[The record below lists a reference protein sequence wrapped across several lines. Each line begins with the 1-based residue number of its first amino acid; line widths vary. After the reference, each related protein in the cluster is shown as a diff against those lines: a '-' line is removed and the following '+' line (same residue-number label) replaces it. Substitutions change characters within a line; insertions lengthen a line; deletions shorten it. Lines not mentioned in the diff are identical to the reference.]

1 MKNYSRNQSFV
12 SFLYIIS
19 MIIAFTTRYGDILI
33 SKYVQLSIG
42 AFWILYVFLT
52 MAINRFNFNSK
63 YRRDIPW
70 MLRSYLVPSIVLHL
84 WTILLM
90 IIEILSWDYVT
101 SNASVYI
108 PTLLAIS
115 SIYLFGEKAF
125 KYNFIALVSS
135 YVLSVLSSAIL
146 VGSRIF
152 LYAIMDAYFDTRGI
166 LGLSVNYLELH
177 DTVLAIGFVLIY
189 FIFSNEKLTKRN
201 LILIVST
208 LMIMTLGLKRVSVL
222 GVILAVIFHKVVK
235 GLPENKQYKWCRFAG
250 LVALICCYIFVWVFI
265 EGTGFWDII
274 AEFGINPRGRSYYWT
289 ALAGRCEFS
298 PEFLGLGRNYSYIL
312 FGGELSYMRVGAA
325 HCDILKMYAENGF
338 MFFAYWLWHYLLRMT
353 KRYKK
358 RFSMNSALIY
368 FGITIYLFTL
378 YLTDNVEVYFAS
390 IIFSIVIPVCHAL
403 KNDRGEILSI

>member
-1 MKNYSRNQSFV
+1 
-12 SFLYIIS
+12 

-42 AFWILYVFLT
+42 LFWVLYVFLT
-52 MAINRFNFNSK
+52 MAINRFHFRSR
-63 YRRDIPW
+63 YRKDIPW

-90 IIEILSWDYVT
+90 YIEVLSWDYITTNV
-101 SNASVYI
+101 SVYI

-115 SIYLFGEKAF
+115 SVYLFGEKAF
-125 KYNFIALVSS
+125 KYNFIALASS
-135 YVLSVLSSAIL
+135 YMLSVLASTIF
-146 VGSRIF
+146 VGPRIF
-152 LYAIMDAYFDTRGI
+152 LYAVMDAYFDTRGI

-189 FIFSNEKLTKRN
+189 FIFSNEKLTKAN
-201 LILIVST
+201 LALIAVT
-208 LMIMTLGLKRVSVL
+208 LMIMVLGMKRVSVL
-222 GVILAVIFHKVVK
+222 GAILAVIFHKVTK
-235 GLPENKQYKWCRFAG
+235 KLPENKQYKCCRCAG
-250 LVALICCYIFVWVFI
+250 LIALLCCYIFVWIFV
-265 EGTGFWDII
+265 EGTGFWEVI
-274 AEFGINPRGRSYYWT
+274 AELGINPRGRSYYWT

-298 PEFLGLGRNYSYIL
+298 LGFLGLGRNYTYKL

-325 HCDILKMYAENGF
+325 HSDILKMYAENGF
-338 MFFAYWLWHYLLRMT
+338 IFFAYWLWHYLLRMT

-378 YLTDNVEVYFAS
+378 YLTDNVEIYFAC

-403 KNDRGEILSI
+403 KHGRGDIEHAEESVLWERVR